1 MLRILLLPI
10 PIRGALP
17 ARPEGFRV
25 VIPAAPIDSAFRRRR
40 AEHQLRAVYD
50 QADNYAEYD
59 GMRANGED
67 ACKAVSGTKTKGFE
81 AEISGEIMTGWQL
94 LAGYTYARPRDKDG
108 KRISSN
114 HPEQLFKLATHYQLT
129 GDREYLSGYGLY
141 STYFYGDPRNLMV
154 GMKYR
159 F

>member
-1 MLRILLLPI
+1 MLLRPI
-10 PIRGALP
+10 PVRGALP

-108 KRISSN
+108 KRIS
-114 HPEQLFKLATHYQLT
+114 
-129 GDREYLSGYGLY
+129 DREYLSGYGLY

>member
-1 MLRILLLPI
+1 M
-10 PIRGALP
+10 
-17 ARPEGFRV
+17 
-25 VIPAAPIDSAFRRRR
+25 
-40 AEHQLRAVYD
+40 H
-50 QADNYAEYD
+50 
-59 GMRANGED
+59 ANGED

-108 KRISSN
+108 KRINSN

-141 STYFYGDPRNLMV
+141 STYFYGDPRNLVV